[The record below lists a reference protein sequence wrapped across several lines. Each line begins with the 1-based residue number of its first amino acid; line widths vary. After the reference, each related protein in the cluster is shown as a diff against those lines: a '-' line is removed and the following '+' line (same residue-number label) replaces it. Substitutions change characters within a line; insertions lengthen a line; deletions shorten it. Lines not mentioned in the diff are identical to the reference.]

1 MFSVDL
7 KTGVLEKYG
16 ALCIGSVGE
25 PPKEGASV
33 SAVACVDDDDRTFG
47 DMVPFGDPS
56 WYVKLIPHNQR
67 LSIDDAMITTN
78 TPFTLYSLT
87 IKTGTR
93 TGTALTT
100 ETRIAESAS

>member
-1 MFSVDL
+1 M
-7 KTGVLEKYG
+7 LEKYG

-25 PPKEGASV
+25 PPKESASV
-33 SAVACVDDDDRTFG
+33 SAAVADGDDERTFG

-67 LSIDDAMITTN
+67 LSIDDAMTTTN
-78 TPFTLYSLT
+78 TPSTLYSLM